1 MPAVIN
7 PSIYKTPRGC
17 LPCHRMTTAVSPILP
32 SPCPL
37 TSMTRCWRPAATVDY
52 TSSTINPFCSFT
64 NEYRISCIRIW
75 IIKMKFENSN
85 FVQHPLLRALIN
97 KFSYKDF
104 TFILVRMISLVSR
117 SMTSSSRPD
126 ESTGSTKKFVAVI
139 CLLLTTY
146 INQQS

>member
-52 TSSTINPFCSFT
+52 TSSTINPFAPLQMNIEFT
-64 NEYRISCIRIW
+64 A
-75 IIKMKFENSN
+75 FE
-85 FVQHPLLRALIN
+85 F
-97 KFSYKDF
+97 
-104 TFILVRMISLVSR
+104 
-117 SMTSSSRPD
+117 
-126 ESTGSTKKFVAVI
+126 E
-139 CLLLTTY
+139 
-146 INQQS
+146 